1 MYKNQ
6 NDKNSVSEGS
16 YNLSTDSSETLLIK
30 DLYNYI
36 SLSVGK
42 RVSTLIII
50 LKLEHLGL

>member
-30 DLYNYI
+30 DVYNYI